1 MRTRYAP
8 LLIALAL
15 IASIAAPLLLGG
27 LSALNGIGMLA
38 PGAVVLIA
46 ALTLSSWL
54 ARAAKL
60 WTLTRRLEIALPA
73 PTALAISLATDFA
86 FLTTPGGVGG
96 YAANILLLRRAGAT
110 ASAATAVAAA
120 DQIVDAAFFAIALPI
135 AALLAL
141 GSAAPPALVRIA
153 LACAGGLVVATI
165 VALMLRRSLA
175 RVLARAANALALHS
189 RPIAALRDL
198 LARAA
203 GETAQLLSGHRRYAV
218 AVAGFTALQWTT
230 RYGVLWA
237 VLAGFDHDVPYAIVL
252 LAQALVMHA
261 AQWSGVPAGAG
272 AAELGLAAA
281 LVPWISGAAF
291 APAAIVWR
299 LATLHLAVAAGG
311 AALLYLAR
319 RPHSL
324 GSPKVSAQQPTA
336 CAQPT
341 R

>member
-141 GSAAPPALVRIA
+141 GSAAP
-153 LACAGGLVVATI
+153 
-165 VALMLRRSLA
+165 
-175 RVLARAANALALHS
+175 
-189 RPIAALRDL
+189 
-198 LARAA
+198 
-203 GETAQLLSGHRRYAV
+203 
-218 AVAGFTALQWTT
+218 
-230 RYGVLWA
+230 
-237 VLAGFDHDVPYAIVL
+237 
-252 LAQALVMHA
+252 
-261 AQWSGVPAGAG
+261 
-272 AAELGLAAA
+272 
-281 LVPWISGAAF
+281 
-291 APAAIVWR
+291 
-299 LATLHLAVAAGG
+299 
-311 AALLYLAR
+311 
-319 RPHSL
+319 
-324 GSPKVSAQQPTA
+324 
-336 CAQPT
+336 
-341 R
+341 